1 MKGCRIELKEPINN
15 SRPVFSTKTPEL
27 GQKILRTAEEDSRAS
42 EFGEFEA
49 KQRRNSDWI
58 KGAGGRVEKNRN

>member
-1 MKGCRIELKEPINN
+1 
-15 SRPVFSTKTPEL
+15 L